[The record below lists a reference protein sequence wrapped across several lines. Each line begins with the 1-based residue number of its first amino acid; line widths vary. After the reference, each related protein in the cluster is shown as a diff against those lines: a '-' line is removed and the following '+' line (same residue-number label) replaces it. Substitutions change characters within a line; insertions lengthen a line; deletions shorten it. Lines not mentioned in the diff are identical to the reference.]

1 MVNIA
6 FIFFFKASVQSFD
19 WIRILVQVFDHSP
32 IVMHSSRYLHILLL
46 RRYQIELNTTNQ
58 IISFIKQKYTNIA
71 ERFPFFNACVLQSPV
86 HVACTVV
93 PPPLS
98 FPSISYFSNQPKTRN
113 KKQKSQHNAPQNYF
127 VNWKMGNTIQR

>member
-1 MVNIA
+1 
-6 FIFFFKASVQSFD
+6 
-19 WIRILVQVFDHSP
+19 
-32 IVMHSSRYLHILLL
+32 MHSSRYLHILLL

-58 IISFIKQKYTNIA
+58 IIYFIKQKYTNIA
-71 ERFPFFNACVLQSPV
+71 ERFLFQLLR
-86 HVACTVV
+86 VAVTSTCSMEGKPCTVV

-127 VNWKMGNTIQR
+127 VNWKMGNTIQI